1 MRSIWLEDQKLSI
14 RDDIPIPTI
23 MEGEALIKMR
33 LAGVCSTDLELIKG
47 YYPYDDILGHEFV
60 GEVVKAPGHTDLIG
74 KRVVGEISIYCGKCE
89 ACLKG
94 RPSHCENR
102 KTLGIHDHPGVF
114 AEYLSLPVKNLHLVP
129 DSVSDDEA
137 VFTELLAAALE
148 IQQQVQIQPDMRVL
162 IVGAGRLGMLIA
174 QTLALTGCQ
183 LKVLVRREEP
193 KKMLAG
199 FGISSITADQ
209 VEQGWY
215 DLVVEVTGSFGGFA
229 ISRRA
234 VRPRGTLLLK
244 STFAGDVSFDL
255 SSIVVD
261 EISMIGSRCGPFA
274 PALRLLETKK
284 VDPLPLIDSRFTLAQ
299 GMEAIE
305 RAGQPGVLKVLISS

>member
-1 MRSIWLEDQKLSI
+1 MRSIWLEDQKLSL
-14 RDDIPIPTI
+14 RDDIPVPTVA
-23 MEGEALIKMR
+23 EGDALIKMR

-47 YYPYDDILGHEFV
+47 YYPYHDILGHEFV
-60 GEVVKAPGHTDLIG
+60 GEVVQAPGSEGLIS
-74 KRVVGEISIYCGKCE
+74 KRVVGEISIYCGTCE
-89 ACLKG
+89 ACLRG
-94 RPSHCENR
+94 RPSHCERR

-129 DSVSDDEA
+129 DSVSDEEA

-148 IQQQVQIQPDMRVL
+148 IKQQVQIKPDMKVL

-183 LKVLVRREEP
+183 LKVVVRREAP
-193 KKMLAG
+193 KKLLSG
-199 FGISSITADQ
+199 FGITCITADEI
-209 VEQGWY
+209 EQGKY
-215 DLVVEVTGSFGGFA
+215 DLVVEVTGSFRGFS

-244 STFAGDVSFDL
+244 STFAGDVTFDL

-274 PALRLLETKK
+274 PALRLLEAKK
-284 VDPLPLIDSRFTLAQ
+284 VDPLPLINSRFPLAR
-299 GMEAIE
+299 GIEAIE
-305 RAGQPGVLKVLISS
+305 RAGQPGVLKVLISP